1 MWALIG
7 LIAGYSLG
15 ALEGDTFIGVTLGL
29 ALGLALDAWRKTADL
44 QSQLEALQLQVAT
57 LHRQLTGSSPNT
69 AAQKPEPNEPDNA
82 TSFAAIASA
91 STSRDAVSGTWADP
105 QGVLTQDLAV
115 HAVPQTAVSS
125 VLQSSTETALPTDMA
140 RRRPQPVDSEDETAR
155 NAAAW
160 QQQSATISSPSVLQ
174 PLFNLFR
181 NVSPLVLAGL
191 AVLFL
196 GLSFLATYFAHQ
208 GLLSMELRLGFI
220 GLCGVG
226 LVGVGWWKR
235 DRLGNNA
242 ALLQGAGFAV
252 VYLTL
257 FAACKYYPMIDSSTA
272 FALMLLT
279 VLAGSGLA
287 LVQQSQALAILATA
301 GGFLVPLLTSDG
313 SNRFVALFS
322 YYGLLNAGVLLMA
335 WLRQWR
341 WLNWTGFIAT
351 FVIALSWQ
359 LLHYH
364 SADYALVQPF
374 FAVYFLMYL
383 LIGYWFTLRQGHQS
397 RGFIDGSLVF
407 GLPLLS
413 FSQQLLLTQHW
424 SQGDSLSAAVYALIY
439 AAMYGLVRRQ
449 QREDLRRFGQIQ
461 LGLAL
466 MFASLVLPFSQ
477 GASWTAFGWAL
488 EAAGLCWLGFQQQ
501 SRASRAGAYLLMTGA
516 LLAFASELPVQTGNL
531 WLLNGDFI
539 NILVLAVSLLLL
551 SVSHDRKPA
560 ATPLLPGENS
570 LTLLWFGL
578 GWLCWHLAFFAELDG
593 HLVQPH
599 LWQIIAAALSLGLAS
614 FLYQRWP
621 LPTLQRFGWLLL
633 PLLYCW
639 YGAEFLRQL
648 DHTSWQP
655 VLSLT
660 GMLALALVLFFHYRW
675 LSRVKTPNTL
685 YLLAMPW
692 LVGAVVAWQARYLAN
707 SWQLDNQQM
716 LTLFFVAV
724 AAPML
729 LCLWLSVMQ
738 RWPHPAAPALFL
750 RRLPLPW
757 LAGLLLLW
765 SWSLVEPATGWPLL
779 NMPDLVMLGAVA
791 VAGLQWRAIQSVA
804 MPQSTAK
811 SQFSAKLLAAL
822 AFLSATTLL
831 VRAIQ
836 LSLQLPWQFDSLW
849 HSSEVQLGLSVG
861 WTLLALV
868 LMLRGHL
875 LAHRLRWQSGAGL
888 LAVVLVKLFLVD
900 LADAGSLSRIVSFIT
915 VGGLTVLIGIK
926 APMPKAAVATSAA
939 N

>member
-1 MWALIG
+1 MWALLG
-7 LIAGYSLG
+7 FIAGYSLG
-15 ALEGDTFIGVTLGL
+15 ALEGETIIGAVLGL
-29 ALGLALDAWRKTADL
+29 ALGLALDAWRKAAA
-44 QSQLEALQLQVAT
+44 LEA
-57 LHRQLTGSSPNT
+57 QLTALQQQVKQLGQQTPSRPIVCAT
-69 AAQKPEPNEPDNA
+69 AAVEAAELQARALQPAQIQTDAEPAETAPANSKAASVPDGD
-82 TSFAAIASA
+82 TEQPFAPVASSVTVA
-91 STSRDAVSGTWADP
+91 ADP
-105 QGVLTQDLAV
+105 WQSPSQ
-115 HAVPQTAVSS
+115 QTA
-125 VLQSSTETALPTDMA
+125 APTLTWL
-140 RRRPQPVDSEDETAR
+140 S
-155 NAAAW
+155 
-160 QQQSATISSPSVLQ
+160 
-174 PLFNLFR
+174 PLFDLFR
-181 NVSPLVLAGL
+181 QVSPLVLAGL
-191 AVLFL
+191 TVLFL

-257 FAACKYYPMIDSSTA
+257 FASCKYYPMIDSSTA

-449 QREDLRRFGQIQ
+449 QRGDLRRFGQIQ

-551 SVSHDRKPA
+551 SLSHDRKPA

-599 LWQIIAAALSLGLAS
+599 LWQIIAAALSLGLA
-614 FLYQRWP
+614 FWLYQRWP
-621 LPTLQRFGWLLL
+621 LPTFQRVGWLLL

-639 YGAEFLRQL
+639 YSAEFLRQL
-648 DHTSWQP
+648 DNTSWQP

-675 LSRVKTPNTL
+675 LQRVKTPKTL

-692 LVGAVVAWQARYLAN
+692 LVGALVVWQARYLAN

-716 LTLFFVAV
+716 LALFFVAV

-765 SWSLVEPATGWPLL
+765 SWSLLEPATGWPLL
-779 NMPDLVMLGAVA
+779 NMPDLVILGAVV
-791 VAGLQWRAIQSVA
+791 VAGLQWRAIQRA
-804 MPQSTAK
+804 LNPAPLAAQ
-811 SQFSAKLLAAL
+811 LLAAG
-822 AFLSATTLL
+822 AFVSATVLL

-836 LSLQLPWQFDSLW
+836 LSLQLPWQFDPLW

>member
-7 LIAGYSLG
+7 LIAGYCLG
-15 ALEGDTFIGVTLGL
+15 ALEGETFIGVALGL

-44 QSQLEALQLQVAT
+44 QSQLEALQQQVAA
-57 LHRQLTGSSPNT
+57 LRLQLTGSSPDKAAQQPAPETTTT
-69 AAQKPEPNEPDNA
+69 AAANSSLD
-82 TSFAAIASA
+82 AI
-91 STSRDAVSGTWADP
+91 SGTWTDP
-105 QGVLTQDLAV
+105 HGVLTPD
-115 HAVPQTAVSS
+115 VP
-125 VLQSSTETALPTDMA
+125 LQARLQATTEPTLPSSTVTHSMTSDDPAAQSALY
-140 RRRPQPVDSEDETAR
+140 
-155 NAAAW
+155 AATW
-160 QQQSATISSPSVLQ
+160 QQHASMPTQSVLQ
-174 PLFNLFR
+174 PLFTLFR

-235 DRLGNNA
+235 DRFGNNA

-257 FAACKYYPMIDSSTA
+257 FASCKYYPMIDSSTA

-287 LVQQSQALAILATA
+287 LGQQSQALAILATA

-351 FVIALSWQ
+351 FGIALSWQ

-397 RGFIDGSLVF
+397 RGFIDASLVF

-551 SVSHDRKPA
+551 SLSHDRKPA
-560 ATPLLPGENS
+560 TTPLLPGENS

-593 HLVQPH
+593 HVVQPH
-599 LWQIIAAALSLGLAS
+599 LWQMIAAALSLGLAS
-614 FLYQRWP
+614 WLYQRWP
-621 LPTLQRFGWLLL
+621 LPTFQRFGWLLL

-648 DHTSWQP
+648 DSTSWQP
-655 VLSLT
+655 VLSLI

-675 LSRVKTPNTL
+675 LQRVKTPNTL

-692 LVGAVVAWQARYLAN
+692 LVGALMVWQARYLAN

-716 LTLFFVAV
+716 LSLFFVAV

-765 SWSLVEPATGWPLL
+765 SWSLLEPATGWPLL
-779 NMPDLVMLGAVA
+779 NMPDLVMLGAVV

-804 MPQSTAK
+804 MSQSTAIAK

-861 WTLLALV
+861 WTLLALA

-915 VGGLTVLIGIK
+915 VGGLTVLVGIK
-926 APMPKAAVATSAA
+926 APMPKAAVTQ
-939 N
+939 

>member
-1 MWALIG
+1 MWALLG
-7 LIAGYSLG
+7 FIAGYSLG
-15 ALEGDTFIGVTLGL
+15 ALEGETIIGAVLGL
-29 ALGLALDAWRKTADL
+29 ALGLALDAWRKAAA
-44 QSQLEALQLQVAT
+44 LEA
-57 LHRQLTGSSPNT
+57 QLTALQQQVKQLGQQTPSRPIVCAT
-69 AAQKPEPNEPDNA
+69 AAVEAAELQARALQPAQIQTDAEPAETAPANSRAASVPDGD
-82 TSFAAIASA
+82 TEQPFAPVASSVTVA
-91 STSRDAVSGTWADP
+91 ADP
-105 QGVLTQDLAV
+105 WQSPSQ
-115 HAVPQTAVSS
+115 QTA
-125 VLQSSTETALPTDMA
+125 APTLTWL
-140 RRRPQPVDSEDETAR
+140 S
-155 NAAAW
+155 
-160 QQQSATISSPSVLQ
+160 
-174 PLFNLFR
+174 PLFDLFR
-181 NVSPLVLAGL
+181 QVSPLVLAGL
-191 AVLFL
+191 TVLFL

-226 LVGVGWWKR
+226 LVGVGWWQR

-287 LVQQSQALAILATA
+287 LLQQSQALAILATA

-351 FVIALSWQ
+351 FAIALGWQ
-359 LLHYH
+359 LLNYR

-449 QREDLRRFGQIQ
+449 QRGDLRRFGQIQ

-551 SVSHDRKPA
+551 SLSHDRKPA

-599 LWQIIAAALSLGLAS
+599 LWQIIAAALSLGLA
-614 FLYQRWP
+614 FWLYQRWP
-621 LPTLQRFGWLLL
+621 LPTFQRFGWLLL

-639 YGAEFLRQL
+639 YSAEFLRQL
-648 DHTSWQP
+648 DNTSWQP
-655 VLSLT
+655 VLSLI

-675 LSRVKTPNTL
+675 LQRVKTPKTL

-692 LVGAVVAWQARYLAN
+692 LVGALVVWQARYLAN

-716 LTLFFVAV
+716 LALFFVAV

-765 SWSLVEPATGWPLL
+765 SWSLLEPATGWPLL
-779 NMPDLVMLGAVA
+779 NMPDLVMLGVLVA
-791 VAGLQWRAIQSVA
+791 TGLQWRAIQRA
-804 MPQSTAK
+804 LNPAPLAAQ
-811 SQFSAKLLAAL
+811 LLAAG
-822 AFLSATTLL
+822 AFVSATVLL

-836 LSLQLPWQFDSLW
+836 LSLQLPWQFDPLW

-926 APMPKAAVATSAA
+926 APMPKAAASTSAA

>member
-1 MWALIG
+1 MWALLG
-7 LIAGYSLG
+7 FIAGYSLG
-15 ALEGDTFIGVTLGL
+15 ALEGETIIGAVLGL
-29 ALGLALDAWRKTADL
+29 ALGLALDAWRKAAA
-44 QSQLEALQLQVAT
+44 LEA
-57 LHRQLTGSSPNT
+57 QLTALQQQVKQLGQQTPSRPIVCAT
-69 AAQKPEPNEPDNA
+69 AAVEAAELQARALQPAQIQTDAEPAETAPANSRAASVPDGD
-82 TSFAAIASA
+82 TEQPFAPVASSVTVA
-91 STSRDAVSGTWADP
+91 ADP
-105 QGVLTQDLAV
+105 WQSPSQ
-115 HAVPQTAVSS
+115 QTA
-125 VLQSSTETALPTDMA
+125 APTLTWL
-140 RRRPQPVDSEDETAR
+140 S
-155 NAAAW
+155 
-160 QQQSATISSPSVLQ
+160 
-174 PLFNLFR
+174 PLFDLFR
-181 NVSPLVLAGL
+181 QVSPLVLAGL
-191 AVLFL
+191 TVLFL

-351 FVIALSWQ
+351 FGIALSWQ

-551 SVSHDRKPA
+551 SLSHDRKPA

-599 LWQIIAAALSLGLAS
+599 LWQIIAAALSLGLA
-614 FLYQRWP
+614 FWLYQRWP
-621 LPTLQRFGWLLL
+621 LPTFQRFGWLLL

-648 DHTSWQP
+648 DNTSWQP
-655 VLSLT
+655 VLSWI

-675 LSRVKTPNTL
+675 LQRVKTPKTL

-692 LVGAVVAWQARYLAN
+692 LVGALVVWQARYLAN

-716 LTLFFVAV
+716 LALFFVAV

-765 SWSLVEPATGWPLL
+765 SWSLLEPATGWPLL
-779 NMPDLVMLGAVA
+779 NMPDLVMLGAVV
-791 VAGLQWRAIQSVA
+791 VAGLQWLAIQRA
-804 MPQSTAK
+804 LNPAPLAAQ
-811 SQFSAKLLAAL
+811 LLAAG
-822 AFLSATTLL
+822 AFVSATVLL

>member
-1 MWALIG
+1 MWALLG
-7 LIAGYSLG
+7 FIAGYSLG
-15 ALEGDTFIGVTLGL
+15 ALEGETIIGAVLGL
-29 ALGLALDAWRKTADL
+29 ALGLALDAWRKAAA
-44 QSQLEALQLQVAT
+44 LEA
-57 LHRQLTGSSPNT
+57 QLTALQQQVKQLGQQTPSRPIVCAT
-69 AAQKPEPNEPDNA
+69 AAVEAAELQARALQPAQIQTDAEPAETAPANSRAASVPDGD
-82 TSFAAIASA
+82 TEQPFAPVASSVTVA
-91 STSRDAVSGTWADP
+91 ADP
-105 QGVLTQDLAV
+105 WQSPSQ
-115 HAVPQTAVSS
+115 QTA
-125 VLQSSTETALPTDMA
+125 APTLTWL
-140 RRRPQPVDSEDETAR
+140 S
-155 NAAAW
+155 
-160 QQQSATISSPSVLQ
+160 
-174 PLFNLFR
+174 PLFDLFR
-181 NVSPLVLAGL
+181 QVSPLVLAGL
-191 AVLFL
+191 TVLFL

-226 LVGVGWWKR
+226 LVGVGWWQR

-287 LVQQSQALAILATA
+287 LLQQSQALAILATA

-351 FVIALSWQ
+351 FAIALGWQ
-359 LLHYH
+359 LLNYR

-449 QREDLRRFGQIQ
+449 QRGDLRRFGQIQ

-551 SVSHDRKPA
+551 SLSHDRKPA

-599 LWQIIAAALSLGLAS
+599 LWQIIAAALSLGLA
-614 FLYQRWP
+614 FWLYQRWP
-621 LPTLQRFGWLLL
+621 LPTFQRFGWLLL

-639 YGAEFLRQL
+639 YSAEFLRQL
-648 DHTSWQP
+648 DNTSWQP
-655 VLSLT
+655 VLSWI

-675 LSRVKTPNTL
+675 LQRVKTPKTL

-692 LVGAVVAWQARYLAN
+692 LVGALVVWQARYLAN

-716 LTLFFVAV
+716 LALFFVAV

-765 SWSLVEPATGWPLL
+765 SWSLLEPATGWPLL
-779 NMPDLVMLGAVA
+779 NMPDLVMLGVLVA
-791 VAGLQWRAIQSVA
+791 TGLQWRAIQRA
-804 MPQSTAK
+804 LNPAPLAAQ
-811 SQFSAKLLAAL
+811 LLAAG
-822 AFLSATTLL
+822 AFVSATVLL

-926 APMPKAAVATSAA
+926 APMPKAAASTSAA

>member
-1 MWALIG
+1 MWALLG
-7 LIAGYSLG
+7 FIAGYSLG
-15 ALEGDTFIGVTLGL
+15 ALEGETIIGAVLGL
-29 ALGLALDAWRKTADL
+29 ALGLALDAWRKAAA
-44 QSQLEALQLQVAT
+44 LEA
-57 LHRQLTGSSPNT
+57 QLTALQQQVKQLGQQTPSRPIVCAT
-69 AAQKPEPNEPDNA
+69 AAVEAAELQARALQPAQIQTDAEPAETAPANSRAASVPDGD
-82 TSFAAIASA
+82 TEQPFAPVASSVTVA
-91 STSRDAVSGTWADP
+91 ADP
-105 QGVLTQDLAV
+105 WQSPSQ
-115 HAVPQTAVSS
+115 QTA
-125 VLQSSTETALPTDMA
+125 APTLTWL
-140 RRRPQPVDSEDETAR
+140 S
-155 NAAAW
+155 
-160 QQQSATISSPSVLQ
+160 
-174 PLFNLFR
+174 PLFDLFR
-181 NVSPLVLAGL
+181 QVSPLVLAGL
-191 AVLFL
+191 TVLFL

-257 FAACKYYPMIDSSTA
+257 FASCKYYPMIDSSTA

-351 FVIALSWQ
+351 FGIALSWQ

-551 SVSHDRKPA
+551 SLSHDRKPA

-599 LWQIIAAALSLGLAS
+599 LWQIIAAALSLGLA
-614 FLYQRWP
+614 FWLYQRWP
-621 LPTLQRFGWLLL
+621 LPTFQRFGWLLL

-648 DHTSWQP
+648 DNTSWQP
-655 VLSLT
+655 VLSWI

-675 LSRVKTPNTL
+675 LQRVKTPKTL

-692 LVGAVVAWQARYLAN
+692 LVGALVVWQARYLAN

-716 LTLFFVAV
+716 LALFFVAV

-765 SWSLVEPATGWPLL
+765 SWSLLEPATGWPLL
-779 NMPDLVMLGAVA
+779 NMPDLVMLGAVV
-791 VAGLQWRAIQSVA
+791 VAGLQWLAIQRA
-804 MPQSTAK
+804 LNPAPLAAQ
-811 SQFSAKLLAAL
+811 LLAAG
-822 AFLSATTLL
+822 AFVSATVLL

>member
-1 MWALIG
+1 MWALLG
-7 LIAGYSLG
+7 FIAGYSLG
-15 ALEGDTFIGVTLGL
+15 ALEGETIIGAVLGL
-29 ALGLALDAWRKTADL
+29 ALGLALDAWRKAAA
-44 QSQLEALQLQVAT
+44 LEA
-57 LHRQLTGSSPNT
+57 QLTALQQQVKQLGQQTPSRPIVCAT
-69 AAQKPEPNEPDNA
+69 AAVEAAELQARALQPAQIQTDAEPAETAPANSRAASVPDGD
-82 TSFAAIASA
+82 TEQPFAPVASSVTVA
-91 STSRDAVSGTWADP
+91 ADP
-105 QGVLTQDLAV
+105 WQSPSQ
-115 HAVPQTAVSS
+115 QTA
-125 VLQSSTETALPTDMA
+125 APTLTWL
-140 RRRPQPVDSEDETAR
+140 S
-155 NAAAW
+155 
-160 QQQSATISSPSVLQ
+160 
-174 PLFNLFR
+174 PLFDLFR
-181 NVSPLVLAGL
+181 QVSPLVLAGL
-191 AVLFL
+191 TVLFL

-287 LVQQSQALAILATA
+287 LMQQSQALAILATA

-351 FVIALSWQ
+351 FGIALSWQ
-359 LLHYH
+359 LLHYR

-551 SVSHDRKPA
+551 SLSHDRKPA

-599 LWQIIAAALSLGLAS
+599 LWQIIAAALSLGLA
-614 FLYQRWP
+614 FWLYQRWP
-621 LPTLQRFGWLLL
+621 LPTFQRFGWLLL

-648 DHTSWQP
+648 DNTSWQP
-655 VLSLT
+655 VLSLI

-675 LSRVKTPNTL
+675 LQRVKTPKTL

-692 LVGAVVAWQARYLAN
+692 LVGALVVWQARYLAN

-716 LTLFFVAV
+716 LALFFVAV

-765 SWSLVEPATGWPLL
+765 SWSLLEPATGWPLL
-779 NMPDLVMLGAVA
+779 NMPDLVMLGAVV
-791 VAGLQWRAIQSVA
+791 VAGLQWLAIQRA
-804 MPQSTAK
+804 LNPAPLAAQ
-811 SQFSAKLLAAL
+811 LLAAG
-822 AFLSATTLL
+822 AFVSATVLL

>member
-15 ALEGDTFIGVTLGL
+15 ALEGDTFSGAALGL
-29 ALGLALDAWRKTADL
+29 ALGLALDAWRKTAEL
-44 QSQLEALQLQVAT
+44 QRQLEALQLQVAS

-69 AAQKPEPNEPDNA
+69 AAPQPEPHEPNQA
-82 TSFAAIASA
+82 TSSAATASA

-105 QGVLTQDLAV
+105 KGVLTPDAPVQV
-115 HAVPQTAVSS
+115 VPEQVAPQITASAATPS
-125 VLQSSTETALPTDMA
+125 PAEPALPTDMA
-140 RRRPQPVDSEDETAR
+140 QYRPQPADSEEEGAH

-160 QQQSATISSPSVLQ
+160 QQQSATIPSQSVLQ
-174 PLFNLFR
+174 PLLALFR

-226 LVGVGWWKR
+226 LIGVGWWKR
-235 DRLGNNA
+235 GRLGDHA

-257 FAACKYYPMIDSSTA
+257 FASCKYYPMIDSSTA

-287 LVQQSQALAILATA
+287 LLQQSQALAILATA

-335 WLRQWR
+335 WQRQWR
-341 WLNWTGFIAT
+341 WLNWIGFIAT
-351 FVIALSWQ
+351 FGIALGWQ
-359 LLHYH
+359 LLNYR
-364 SADYALVQPF
+364 SADYAWVQPF
-374 FAVYFLMYL
+374 FAAYFLMYL

-413 FSQQLLLTQHW
+413 FGQQLLLTSHF
-424 SQGDSLSAAVYALIY
+424 SQGDSFSAAMYALIY

-466 MFASLVLPFSQ
+466 LFASLVLPFSQ

-501 SRASRAGAYLLMTGA
+501 NRASRAGAYLLMTGA
-516 LLAFASELPVQTGNL
+516 LVAFASELPVQTGDW
-531 WLLNGDFI
+531 WLIQGDFI

-551 SVSHDRKPA
+551 SLSHDRKPA
-560 ATPLLPGENS
+560 ATPLLPGENG

-593 HLVQPH
+593 HVTQP
-599 LWQIIAAALSLGLAS
+599 LTAQIAAAALSLLLAS
-614 FLYQRWP
+614 LLYQRWP
-621 LPTLQRFGWLLL
+621 LPTFQRFGWLLL

-639 YGAEFLRQL
+639 YGAEFVRQL
-648 DHTSWQP
+648 DATSWQP

-660 GMLALALVLFFHYRW
+660 GMLALALVLFCHYRW
-675 LSRVKTPNTL
+675 LQRVKTAKTL

-692 LVGAVVAWQARYLAN
+692 LVGALVVWQARYLAN
-707 SWQLDNQQM
+707 NWQLDNQQM
-716 LTLFFVAV
+716 LALFFVAV
-724 AAPML
+724 ALPML
-729 LCLWLSVMQ
+729 LCLWLSVQQ
-738 RWPHPAAPALFL
+738 RWPHPAAPKLFL
-750 RRLPLPW
+750 TRLPLPW
-757 LAGLLLLW
+757 LGGLLLLW
-765 SWSLVEPATGWPLL
+765 SWSLLEPATGWPLL
-779 NMPDLVMLGAVA
+779 NLPDLVMLGAVA
-791 VAGLQWRAIQSVA
+791 VAGLQWRAIQRALSPA
-804 MPQSTAK
+804 PRLTQ
-811 SQFSAKLLAAL
+811 LLAVG
-822 AFLSATTLL
+822 AFISATVLL
-831 VRAIQ
+831 VRAIA
-836 LSLQLPWQFDSLW
+836 LLLKLPWQFDPLW
-849 HSSEVQLGLSVG
+849 HSSEVQLGLSIG
-861 WTLLALV
+861 WTLLALA

-875 LAHRLRWQSGAGL
+875 LAHRLRWQAGAGL

-926 APMPKAAVATSAA
+926 APMPKAAAATQ
-939 N
+939 